1 MLSHDMK
8 AKFQICSFYLRTTVK
23 VIALLLFASYGA
35 TLPGKYCKG
44 LGSKSKDMPLGQV
57 HTSTIEAVA
66 SGGSFYW
73 MRVGCT
79 ESTKTSPYCKLQEL
93 THIYV
98 TGIVYNLYRILTHFV
113 PQRKEH
119 S

>member
-1 MLSHDMK
+1 MLSHHKK
-8 AKFQICSFYLRTTVK
+8 AKFQTCSLYLRTTVK
-23 VIALLLFASYGA
+23 VIALLLFSSYGS

-66 SGGSFYW
+66 CGGSFYW
-73 MRVGCT
+73 MRVGGT
-79 ESTKTSPYCKLQEL
+79 EIKKNSPYCKLQEL

-98 TGIVYNLYRILTHFV
+98 TGIIYNLYRILTHIV
-113 PQRKEH
+113 PQRKGH